1 MKKFMIIFIGL
12 VAILSINATT
22 IQTTIPPTKDK
33 TYTKEDFLTL
43 TEERL
48 YEEMSILENIV
59 DSLEN
64 KVEVSQEIIYL
75 LIELGNKYPEFNNDI
90 YDVLFEMDIAEYA
103 YDLDIRF
110 FRDDTIENKAE
121 QDYIEIY

>member
-1 MKKFMIIFIGL
+1 MKKFMIIIIGL
-12 VAILSINATT
+12 VAVLSINATT
-22 IQTTIPPTKDK
+22 IQPTIHPTKDK
-33 TYTKEDFLTL
+33 TYTKEDFITL

-121 QDYIEIY
+121 QDYIEY

>member
-1 MKKFMIIFIGL
+1 MKKFMIILIGL

-22 IQTTIPPTKDK
+22 IQATIPPTKDK

-48 YEEMSILENIV
+48 YKEMSILENIV

-121 QDYIEIY
+121 MDYIEY